1 MGMKMYKMIL
11 VGLLFCGA
19 TWASQA
25 ATPSKDW
32 NALREKTITLGL
44 AAERV
49 DKTLEQC
56 RRKGMSLSDTETLLR
71 PVYTANDE
79 LLPADYVFLKIEEGL
94 AKQVD
99 AGQVAVA
106 AEFRLTCLRQAVRL
120 VSSSRPA
127 RGGGAQHLIMHTCMA
142 LESGLPAE
150 VFQNIFSRPGGV
162 RYGRMIHVVE
172 AGEVLHLAG
181 LMPSNIQQ
189 IMNDCLDRDLD
200 GDATLRVVDVV
211 LTGRRE
217 GKSFESIHAALW
229 IPKD

>member
-1 MGMKMYKMIL
+1 MYKMIL
-11 VGLLFCGA
+11 VGLLFCSA
-19 TWASQA
+19 TWAGQV

-32 NALREKTITLGL
+32 NALREKTITPGL
-44 AAERV
+44 SAERV
-49 DKTLEQC
+49 DQVLEQC

-71 PVYTANDE
+71 PVYAASAE
-79 LLPADYVFLKIEEGL
+79 SLPADCVFLKIEEGL

-106 AEFRLTCLRQAVRL
+106 AEFRLTCLRQAMRL
-120 VSSSRPA
+120 VSSGRQA

-150 VFQNIFSRPGGV
+150 VFQNIFSRPGGF

-181 LMPSNIQQ
+181 LKPENTQQ
-189 IMNDCLDRDLD
+189 IMNDCLDRDLN
-200 GDATLRVVDVV
+200 GTETLRVVDVV
-211 LTGRRE
+211 LTGHRA
-217 GKSFESIHAALW
+217 GKSFESIHAVLW
-229 IPKD
+229 TLKD

>member
-1 MGMKMYKMIL
+1 MYKIIL
-11 VGLLFCGA
+11 VGLLFCSA
-19 TWASQA
+19 TWTCQA

-32 NALREKTITLGL
+32 KALREKTIMPGL

-49 DKTLEQC
+49 DQTLEQC

-71 PVYTANDE
+71 PVYEANDE
-79 LLPADYVFLKIEEGL
+79 SLPADCVFLKIEEGL

-99 AGQVAVA
+99 AGQVAAA

-120 VSSSRPA
+120 VSSGRPA

-150 VFQNIFSRPGGV
+150 VFQNIFSRPGGF

-181 LMPSNIQQ
+181 LPPSNIQL

-200 GDATLRVVDVV
+200 GAETLRVTDVI
-211 LTGRRE
+211 LTGLRE

-229 IPKD
+229 VPAN